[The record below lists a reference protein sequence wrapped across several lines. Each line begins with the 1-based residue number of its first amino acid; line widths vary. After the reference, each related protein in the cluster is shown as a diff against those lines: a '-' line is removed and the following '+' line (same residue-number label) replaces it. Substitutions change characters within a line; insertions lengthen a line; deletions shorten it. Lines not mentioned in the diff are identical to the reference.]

1 MRSKNSFLTVITSL
15 IPIFIVG
22 ILGFIKTRLFIES
35 LGSEA
40 NGLIQMV
47 YRILGYLSLAELGL
61 GGAIM
66 YKLYKPIK
74 DDDKEKISIIITTA
88 TYYFRRIG
96 LAILIFLFIGMFF
109 IPLLIHNNTYENIY
123 IYVVFII
130 AGLPYAFEY
139 IFYKQYYILIA
150 ADQKQYINN
159 IIFNGSNIVYN
170 LILIIALLKNINI
183 FEYILISYPF
193 VLLKAICLKKYVKKH
208 YGYIK
213 RTSKIDK
220 ETINMSKD
228 VFVHNIGDAINNS
241 CDQLILSIFNG
252 LTYVSIYTSY
262 LYIVKYLKDI
272 TGAILKS
279 TLYSF
284 GNLFASKDNNNGKSY
299 RIFKEFL
306 SFSCFL
312 SILITVTFYYSI
324 KSFIMVWIDNPEYII
339 DILGILSFTFL
350 INTNIIIIPLNIVA
364 TANGLFKYTKYY
376 SFINTFANVI
386 LSIILMRKFEIGGIV
401 SATILSTL
409 LIWFPLV
416 LKVVYKNL
424 FYEHSKLDYIKQIIK
439 SLLLSSMF
447 IIIINLLN
455 LQKYY
460 SNNILNWLMISTL
473 CFLLTFLL
481 TSIIYILTDKY
492 FRNFIIRIIEL
503 FWKGGKNENINCG
516 S

>member
-1 MRSKNSFLTVITSL
+1 MRSKNSFLTMITSL
-15 IPIFIVG
+15 VPIFIVG
-22 ILGFIKTRLFIES
+22 ILGFIKTRLFIET

-40 NGLIQMV
+40 NGLIQMA

-74 DDDKEKISIIITTA
+74 NNDEKEISVIITTA

-96 LAILIFLFIGMFF
+96 FAILIFLFFMMFF
-109 IPLLIHNNTYENIY
+109 IPLLIHDNTYDNIY
-123 IYVVFII
+123 IYIVFII

-159 IIFNGSNIVYN
+159 IIFNGSNIIYN
-170 LILIIALLKNINI
+170 IALIIALLKNINI
-183 FEYILISYPF
+183 IEYILISYPF
-193 VLLKAICLKKYVKKH
+193 VILKAICLKKYVNNNYKYLEK
-208 YGYIK
+208 
-213 RTSKIDK
+213 TSKIDR
-220 ETINMSKD
+220 EAINMSKD
-228 VFVHNIGDAINNS
+228 VFIHNIGDAINNS
-241 CDQLILSIFNG
+241 CDQLVLSIFNG

-312 SILITVTFYYSI
+312 SVIITVTFYYSI
-324 KSFIMVWIDNPEYII
+324 KSFVMIWINNPEYII
-339 DILGILSFTFL
+339 DTLGILSFTFL
-350 INTNIIIIPLNIVA
+350 ISTNIIIIPINIAA
-364 TANGLFKYTKYY
+364 TANGMFKHTKYY
-376 SFINTFANVI
+376 SFINTFVNVI
-386 LSIILMRKFEIGGIV
+386 LSIILMQKYEIGGIV
-401 SATILSTL
+401 SATVLSTL

-416 LKVVYKNL
+416 LKIVYKNL
-424 FYEHSKLDYIKQIIK
+424 FYEHSKFDYIKQIIK
-439 SLLLSSMF
+439 SLCLCF
-447 IIIINLLN
+447 IYIVIINGLN
-455 LQKYY
+455 LQEYY
-460 SNNILNWLMISTL
+460 NNSILNWIICSTL
-473 CFLLTFLL
+473 CFLLTLFI

-492 FRNFIIRIIEL
+492 FRNFIIRIKEL
-503 FWKGGKNENINCG
+503 FLKGRKHENINCG